1 MAVVGSR
8 CACCGEICFVENV
21 EAAAER
27 ERTGEAVFCQS
38 CMELP
43 EKLAAFLIIINDL
56 WQDLCHVEENVTGQG
71 CQSPAGR

>member
-8 CACCGEICFVENV
+8 CACCGKVCFVENV

-43 EKLAAFLIIINDL
+43 EGIAAFLIIINGL
-56 WQDLCHVEENVTGQG
+56 RQKLCQCAENVTG
-71 CQSPAGR
+71 